1 MNALLKRIL
10 KVLMDYLFPIIIEA
24 VEEWLNK
31 KIDELQIGRDKTG
44 EDQN

>member
-10 KVLMDYLFPIIIEA
+10 KVLMDYLFPIIVEA

-31 KIDELQIGRDKTG
+31 KIDELEIFGDKTG

>member
-31 KIDELQIGRDKTG
+31 KIDELQIVRDKTG